1 MVLSVR
7 RLSEPLGA
15 EITGIDLRQ
24 PISDAIKAALQQAL
38 LDHHFIVVPGQALND
53 LQHMRFCEVFGEI
66 QSERTVPSLSSI
78 STKWSTSDNQSEEV
92 VGMMQVSN
100 FVEDGILPN
109 GEMWFHSDQCY
120 FDTPCKCTSLHSIV
134 APKSGGHTRFSN
146 CIKAYETLPEETQRR
161 LDGRTGMNIYDY
173 HSENM
178 CTLKTPHSPNAP
190 RYSHPLARFH
200 PETGNRSL
208 YLNRFMT
215 DHVVDMDPDES
226 RNLLDELFDHMEQEE
241 FIYEHPWKVGDLAIW
256 DNRCLLHARTD
267 FDPSEKRQLRRFAVV
282 GERPI

>member
-7 RLSEPLGA
+7 RLSKALGA
-15 EITGIDLRQ
+15 EVSGIDLRQ
-24 PISDAIKAALQQAL
+24 PIQDAIKAELQQAL
-38 LDHHFIVVPGQALND
+38 LDHHFIVVPGQELTD
-53 LQHMRFCEVFGEI
+53 LQHKTFCENFGEI
-66 QSERTVPSLSSI
+66 HAERTVPDNE
-78 STKWSTSDNQSEEV
+78 SDEV
-92 VGMMQVSN
+92 VGMLQVSN

-146 CIKAYETLPEETQRR
+146 CITAYETLPEETRRR
-161 LDGRTGMNIYDY
+161 LEGRTGMNIYDY
-173 HSENM
+173 HSENQ
-178 CTLKTPHSPNAP
+178 CIRKVDYPPNAS
-190 RYSHPLARFH
+190 RYAHPLVRYH

-208 YLNRFMT
+208 YLNRLMT

-226 RNLLDELFDHMEQEE
+226 NKLLDELFDHMEQEK

-256 DNRCLLHARTD
+256 DNRCLLHARTN
-267 FDPSEKRQLRRFAVV
+267 FDPSEKRHLRRFLVA
-282 GERPI
+282 GEFPV

>member
-1 MVLSVR
+1 MMVLSVR
-7 RLSEPLGA
+7 RLSKPLGA
-15 EITGIDLRQ
+15 EVIGIDLRQ
-24 PISDAIKAALQQAL
+24 PINDGIKAELQRAL
-38 LDHHFIVVPGQALND
+38 LDHHFLVVPGQELTD
-53 LQHMRFCEVFGEI
+53 LQHMQFCEVFGDI
-66 QSERTVPSLSSI
+66 QAERTVP
-78 STKWSTSDNQSEEV
+78 DNESEEV

-146 CIKAYETLPEETQRR
+146 CIIAYETLPEETRRR
-161 LDGRTGMNIYDY
+161 LEGHTGMNIYDY
-173 HSENM
+173 NSENM
-178 CTLKTPHSPNAP
+178 CTLKKKHSPNAP
-190 RYSHPLARFH
+190 RYAHPLVRSH

-215 DHVVDMDPDES
+215 DHVVNMDPDES
-226 RNLLDELFDHMEQEE
+226 QKLLDELFDHVEQEE

-267 FDPSEKRQLRRFAVV
+267 FDPSEKRQLRRFAVT

>member
-7 RLSEPLGA
+7 RLSKPLGA

-24 PISDAIKAALQQAL
+24 PISDAIKAELQQAL
-38 LDHHFIVVPGQALND
+38 LNHHFLVVPGQELTD
-53 LQHMRFCEVFGEI
+53 LQHKTFCEVFGEI
-66 QSERTVPSLSSI
+66 HAERTVP
-78 STKWSTSDNQSEEV
+78 DRESEKG

-134 APKSGGHTRFSN
+134 TPKSGGHTRFSN
-146 CIKAYETLPEETQRR
+146 CIKAYETLPEKTQRR

-226 RNLLDELFDHMEQEE
+226 QNLLDELFDHMEQEE

-267 FDPSEKRQLRRFAVV
+267 FDPSEKRHLRRFLVA
-282 GERPI
+282 GESPA

>member
-7 RLSEPLGA
+7 RLSKPLGA

-24 PISDAIKAALQQAL
+24 PISDAIKTELQQAL
-38 LDHHFIVVPGQALND
+38 LDHHFLVVPGQELTD
-53 LQHMRFCEVFGEI
+53 LQHKTFCEVFGEI
-66 QSERTVPSLSSI
+66 HAERTVP
-78 STKWSTSDNQSEEV
+78 DRESEKV
-92 VGMMQVSN
+92 VGMLQVSN

-134 APKSGGHTRFSN
+134 TPKSGGHTRFSN

-173 HSENM
+173 YSENM

-215 DHVVDMDPDES
+215 DHVVDMNPDES
-226 RNLLDELFDHMEQEE
+226 RNLLDELFDHMEQEK

-267 FDPSEKRQLRRFAVV
+267 FDPSEKRHLRRFLVS
-282 GERPI
+282 GESPV

>member
-7 RLSEPLGA
+7 RLSKPLGA

-24 PISDAIKAALQQAL
+24 PISDAIKTELQQAL
-38 LDHHFIVVPGQALND
+38 LDHHFLVVPGQELTD
-53 LQHMRFCEVFGEI
+53 LQHKTFCEVFGEI
-66 QSERTVPSLSSI
+66 HAERTVP
-78 STKWSTSDNQSEEV
+78 DRESEKV
-92 VGMMQVSN
+92 VGMLQVSN

-134 APKSGGHTRFSN
+134 APKSGGHTRFAN

-161 LDGRTGMNIYDY
+161 LDGRTAMNIYDY
-173 HSENM
+173 HSENQ
-178 CTLKTPHSPNAP
+178 CIRKVEYPPDAA

-226 RNLLDELFDHMEQEE
+226 RNLLDELFDHMEQDK

-267 FDPSEKRQLRRFAVV
+267 FDSSEKRQLRRFAVT